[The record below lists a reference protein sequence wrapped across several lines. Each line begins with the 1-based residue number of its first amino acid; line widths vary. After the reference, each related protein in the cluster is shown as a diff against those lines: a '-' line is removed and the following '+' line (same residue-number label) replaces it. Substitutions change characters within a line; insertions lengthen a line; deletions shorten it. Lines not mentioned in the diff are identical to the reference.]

1 MAKMRLDMRISPE
14 LHKQKDNG
22 SALVLVVVVTVLLSV
37 IGVIFVMTMR
47 MREMTTSNIT
57 DNRDLDAA
65 VHSTVGQIGTILV
78 QDLFGTSLNKSIID
92 GTGGNEPYDS
102 LGTNDRWLASLEP
115 VLYDQRVVSDPTD
128 DWYQWER
135 ITDLSGGAVA
145 SKWDLILRNGKKT
158 SDDTGKDW
166 DITKKEFG
174 GIVEEYQEF
183 DAILKQTPEYV
194 RQHPDMAIG
203 LPADADGDGVADSM
217 WIKLPNLST
226 SKGKPVFAA
235 VRIVDNCAMLNL
247 NTAYCFY
254 QKLYSESATSPFE
267 KFWYINKT
275 AYGYGMAYLGTAFSS
290 TTPYGDGGR
299 YLAEINYL
307 PFLRGSDLSSWF
319 TTAEGKNTTGDGW
332 YKLLAAKKIGQAD
345 SADNWT
351 LAVPLSSIGDYH
363 QVVLMNIENAGKTY
377 SLFDIG
383 DELEIRNRFL
393 LTSRVESRFER
404 KDVANYTFDAGG
416 GVYASLRIPRNNSDA
431 PISAWKVRIDSK
443 NFDLWDE
450 NGTLKTTASPD
461 YPNIYKYDRRHVCT
475 FYSFDRNIRTAQTTF
490 YTFLDSQ
497 PEAVRYVFVPK
508 NKMAITTNI
517 KDMTA
522 SVPYN
527 NKETRRKILHLLYAF
542 REYFKNE
549 RGLTQNKAAIQAA
562 QIVAN
567 MIDYAD
573 NDKPRD
579 DNDPTTQGPFYYPK
593 NTPDGFPYS
602 YGSQR
607 NPNPTYINKAIV
619 DTMVAE
625 VSGNVIT
632 PTWSFYS
639 SVNFGLTASDVV
651 YGYECQPF
659 ISELYTRVNDSGV
672 VDRFA
677 IELYNPYSQDINIEN
692 WKLVLE
698 DQAGNFLT
706 PSCPFS
712 TSVKVPG
719 KGYLVV
725 RSDTSIKAI
734 GTIVVSNGFGL
745 SIRNAYKIRLIAKD
759 PVVTGTGLVVDQIR
773 RDQILLMT
781 TDTLPADGKPTHHV
795 LKRGDR
801 SWRFC
806 NASAFVHRSQILPPG
821 AEPDVM
827 LTLGKI
833 NDENPSV
840 QSYSLPVAN
849 DSLPIERLADFGR
862 VAFIGNQKITIIS
875 NQRVGADPN
884 AITDSVGK
892 ASAGSRGEAEV
903 RFDIT
908 SDGGLLNYICTLNRS
923 QGNLPG
929 RININTAPKYVIAAA
944 IPPQLT
950 DPNLAVNALT
960 LAEQIVAYRPYTNL
974 GDLLKVP
981 MIKRYLWSSA
991 PNVGD
996 TGMDNDL
1003 EERDWILSRLSN
1015 IFTVRSDTFTAY
1027 ILVRLGTDGPQ
1038 RRMLAIFDRSN
1049 VWSSADK
1056 PKLVALHPVP
1066 DPR

>member
-115 VLYDQRVVSDPTD
+115 DATTWKWPY
-128 DWYQWER
+128 
-135 ITDLSGGAVA
+135 ITDLSNGTVIPLPSWNKA
-145 SKWDLILRNGKKT
+145 SVIIHDYQAA
-158 SDDTGKDW
+158 SDV
-166 DITKKEFG
+166 KEG
-174 GIVEEYQEF
+174 Y
-183 DAILKQTPEYV
+183 
-194 RQHPDMAIG
+194 
-203 LPADADGDGVADSM
+203 PADADGDGVADSM

-226 SKGKPVFAA
+226 SKAKPVFAA

-290 TTPYGDGGR
+290 TAPYGDGGR
-299 YLAEINYL
+299 YLSEINYL

-332 YKLLAAKKIGQAD
+332 YNLLAARRFCIINSGDSYSLTSQLSTGQCQ
-345 SADNWT
+345 T
-351 LAVPLSSIGDYH
+351 
-363 QVVLMNIENAGKTY
+363 VLMDIENAGKTY
-377 SLFDIG
+377 NLFDIG

-416 GVYASLRIPRNNSDA
+416 GIYAALEIPRDGASH
-431 PISAWKVRIDSK
+431 PISDWKVRIDPK
-443 NFDLWDE
+443 NFDLWSGGSSSD
-450 NGTLKTTASPD
+450 A
-461 YPNIYKYDRRHVCT
+461 YKYDRRHVCT
-475 FYSFDRNIRTAQTTF
+475 FYSFDRNIRTGKYPLIDVALQSPALQLLSAAQRQTIEGFFRPINNRPIDLRSIDITSNLP
-490 YTFLDSQ
+490 T
-497 PEAVRYVFVPK
+497 ARK
-508 NKMAITTNI
+508 N
-517 KDMTA
+517 
-522 SVPYN
+522 
-527 NKETRRKILHLLYAF
+527 ILYLLYAF
-542 REYFKNE
+542 REYYLPSNFST
-549 RGLTQNKAAIQAA
+549 LSATQQQIEIRKAAIKAA

-567 MIDYAD
+567 MIDYL
-573 NDKPRD
+573 D
-579 DNDPTTQGPFYYPK
+579 DNTTTASGPFGSSTFGNAGIPQK
-593 NTPDGFPYS
+593 NADPI
-602 YGSQR
+602 
-607 NPNPTYINKAIV
+607 YINRAIV
-619 DTMVAE
+619 RQMILE
-625 VSGNVIT
+625 VSTNAGNPIDIGQY
-632 PTWSFYS
+632 PSNPLNSYE
-639 SVNFGLTASDVV
+639 FGLGITNASETV
-651 YGYECQPF
+651 YGYERQPF
-659 ISELYTRVNDSGV
+659 ISEIYCQYDGGV
-672 VDRFA
+672 PGGAVRALA
-677 IELYNPYSQDINIEN
+677 IELVNPYSSSFD
-692 WKLVLE
+692 
-698 DQAGNFLT
+698 
-706 PSCPFS
+706 
-712 TSVKVPG
+712 
-719 KGYLVV
+719 
-725 RSDTSIKAI
+725 
-734 GTIVVSNGFGL
+734 L
-745 SIRNAYKIRLIAKD
+745 SGWKIRLGTLNVSLTRTPAIIVPAA
-759 PVVTGTGLVVDQIR
+759 TGTTPAQYGRHTLWYAESSTYNPGIPTIPIPITSSQTPNFSFFQYFGINQDIR
-773 RDQILLMT
+773 LLRPDPS
-781 TDTLPADGKPTHHV
+781 DTAKFVTIDRVRESDINKSSSETLFADGIHSA
-795 LKRGDR
+795 KRDDNGWKFANNSSGSYSIVMVPDR
-801 SWRFC
+801 
-806 NASAFVHRSQILPPG
+806 ATT
-821 AEPDVM
+821 
-827 LTLGKI
+827 TLGVVNGI
-833 NDENPSV
+833 NLTPKGFA
-840 QSYSLPVAN
+840 LPVAN
-849 DSLPIERLADFGR
+849 TTDPTGSGNTSGCVFPRLGDFQK
-862 VAFIGNQKITIIS
+862 VAW
-875 NQRVGADPN
+875 VEPN
-884 AITDSVGK
+884 ELTNHIANA
-892 ASAGSRGEAEV
+892 ASEAKV
-903 RFDIT
+903 RFDAT
-908 SDGGLLNYICTLNRS
+908 VDPGLLGYICTLNRS

-1003 EERDWILSRLSN
+1003 EERDWIFNRLSN

>member
-1 MAKMRLDMRISPE
+1 MRIRKTKNN
-14 LHKQKDNG
+14 HKKTS
-22 SALVLVVVVTVLLSV
+22 SALVLVVVVTALLSV

-145 SKWDLILRNGKKT
+145 SKWDLVLRNGKKT

-174 GIVEEYQEF
+174 GIVEDYQEF
-183 DAILKQTPEYV
+183 DAIFKQTPEYV

-203 LPADADGDGVADSM
+203 LPADADDDGVADSM

-226 SKGKPVFAA
+226 SKAKPVFAA

-267 KFWYINKT
+267 KIWYINQATKT
-275 AYGYGMAYLGTAFSS
+275 MGISYPNGSS
-290 TTPYGDGGR
+290 YADGGR
-299 YLAEINYL
+299 YLSEINYL
-307 PFLRGSDLSSWF
+307 PFLRGRDLNGVWGS
-319 TTAEGKNTTGDGW
+319 NVGDGW
-332 YKLLAAKKIGQAD
+332 YNLLAAKRFCQVSGSDSYSLTSQLSTGQCQ
-345 SADNWT
+345 T
-351 LAVPLSSIGDYH
+351 
-363 QVVLMNIENAGKTY
+363 VLMDIENAGKTY
-377 SLFDIG
+377 NLFDIG

-416 GVYASLRIPRNNSDA
+416 GIYAALEIPRDGASH
-431 PISAWKVRIDSK
+431 PISDWKVRIDPK
-443 NFDLWDE
+443 NFDLWSGGSSSD
-450 NGTLKTTASPD
+450 A
-461 YPNIYKYDRRHVCT
+461 YKYDRRHVCT
-475 FYSFDRNIRTAQTTF
+475 FYSFDRNIRTGKYPLIDVALQSPALQLLSAAQRQTIEGFFRPINNRPIDLRSIDITSNLP
-490 YTFLDSQ
+490 T
-497 PEAVRYVFVPK
+497 ARK
-508 NKMAITTNI
+508 N
-517 KDMTA
+517 
-522 SVPYN
+522 
-527 NKETRRKILHLLYAF
+527 ILYLLYAF
-542 REYFKNE
+542 REYYLPSNFST
-549 RGLTQNKAAIQAA
+549 LSATQQQIEIRKAAIKAA

-567 MIDYAD
+567 MIDYL
-573 NDKPRD
+573 D
-579 DNDPTTQGPFYYPK
+579 DNTTTASGPFGSSTFGNAGIPQK
-593 NTPDGFPYS
+593 NADPI
-602 YGSQR
+602 
-607 NPNPTYINKAIV
+607 YINRAIV
-619 DTMVAE
+619 RQMILE
-625 VSGNVIT
+625 VSTNAGNPIDIGQY
-632 PTWSFYS
+632 PSNPLNSYE
-639 SVNFGLTASDVV
+639 FGLGITNASETV
-651 YGYECQPF
+651 YGYERQPF
-659 ISELYTRVNDSGV
+659 ISEIYCQYDGGV
-672 VDRFA
+672 PGGAVRALA
-677 IELYNPYSQDINIEN
+677 IELVNPYSSSFD
-692 WKLVLE
+692 
-698 DQAGNFLT
+698 
-706 PSCPFS
+706 
-712 TSVKVPG
+712 
-719 KGYLVV
+719 
-725 RSDTSIKAI
+725 
-734 GTIVVSNGFGL
+734 L
-745 SIRNAYKIRLIAKD
+745 SGWKIRLGTLNVSLTRTPAIIVPAA
-759 PVVTGTGLVVDQIR
+759 TGTTPAQYGRHTLWYAESSTYNPGIPTIPIPITSSQTPNFSFFQYFGINQDIR
-773 RDQILLMT
+773 LLRPDPS
-781 TDTLPADGKPTHHV
+781 DTAKFVTIDRVRESDINKSSSETLFADGIHSA
-795 LKRGDR
+795 KRDDNGWKFANNSSGSYSIVMVPDR
-801 SWRFC
+801 
-806 NASAFVHRSQILPPG
+806 ATT
-821 AEPDVM
+821 
-827 LTLGKI
+827 TLGVVNGI
-833 NDENPSV
+833 NLTPKGFA
-840 QSYSLPVAN
+840 LPVAN
-849 DSLPIERLADFGR
+849 TTDPTGSGNTSGCVFPRLGDFQK
-862 VAFIGNQKITIIS
+862 VAW
-875 NQRVGADPN
+875 VEPN
-884 AITDSVGK
+884 ELTNHIANA
-892 ASAGSRGEAEV
+892 ASEAKV
-903 RFDIT
+903 RFDAT
-908 SDGGLLNYICTLNRS
+908 VDPGLLGYICTLNRS